1 MKPKTKT
8 VPSATNATLTVETRK
23 ISELKPHPK
32 NPRKHP
38 EPGSK
43 AWATLEASMKHDYFD
58 PLVWN
63 RRNGMLVS
71 GHLRAKVLGTLG
83 YLSADVVVVDYSEPK
98 HIARMIAANKAVGS
112 DDLPKMQELFAEL
125 KEDKTFDLAATGFSL
140 AEINVFSF
148 GSSSE
153 AVLQHENAMPGK
165 KGDGTSGGKIKA
177 VSKEGDLWLLGS
189 HRLLC
194 GSSLNPDDVAKL
206 CEKKAKLAFTSP
218 PYADQRKY
226 AKGTNI
232 SVEDL
237 AEFITCAAPHADF
250 LAVNLGMSFKDGE
263 VITYWD
269 SYIEAAR
276 KIGLKLLAWNIWNKL
291 SPKTLGQQNQMFPL
305 SHEWI
310 FVFGAGKKFNNK
322 ILANSHAGE
331 LKKGSNRSSEGH
343 QEARQNRRVVKI
355 AERRPMNSILD
366 LSPASGNSID
376 HPAVFPVG
384 LPESYILAMTDEG
397 DTVLE
402 SFGGSGTTLI
412 ACEKTGRAC
421 NIMELTPTY
430 CDLIVRRWQE
440 YSGKKA
446 KHALTGKSFD

>member
-1 MKPKTKT
+1 MKST
-8 VPSATNATLTVETRK
+8 ATNASLTVQSKK
-23 ISELKPHPK
+23 ISDLKPHPK

-43 AWATLEASMKHDYFD
+43 AWTTLEASLKHDYFD

-63 RRNGMLVS
+63 KRNGMLVS
-71 GHLRAKVLGTLG
+71 GHLRVKVLGSLG
-83 YLSADVVVVDYSEPK
+83 FLTADVVVVDYPENK

-112 DDLPKMQELFAEL
+112 DDLPKMQELFEEL
-125 KEDKTFDLAATGFSL
+125 KNDDTFDLSATGFSL

-148 GSSSE
+148 GSESE
-153 AVLQHENAMPGK
+153 AVLTHENAMPGK
-165 KGDGTSGGKIKA
+165 KGDGSSGGKDKP
-177 VSKEGDLWLLGS
+177 VSKEGDLWLLGN

-194 GSSLNPDDVAKL
+194 GSSLDAEDVAKL
-206 CEKKAKLAFTSP
+206 CETPARLSFTSP
-218 PYADQRKY
+218 PYADQRAY

-237 AEFITCAAPHADF
+237 AEFITLAQPHSEY
-250 LAVNLGMSFKDGE
+250 LAVNLGMSFKAGE
-263 VITYWD
+263 VVTYWD

-276 KIGLKLLAWNIWNKL
+276 KAGLKLVAWNIWNKL

-310 FVFGAGKKFNNK
+310 FVFGPAKKFNNK
-322 ILANSHAGE
+322 ILANTHAGE
-331 LKKGSNRSSEGH
+331 LKKGSNRAAEGH

-355 AERRPMNSILD
+355 ADRRPLNSILD

-397 DTVLE
+397 DTVHE
-402 SFGGSGTTLI
+402 PFGGSGTTLI
-412 ACEKTGRAC
+412 ACEKTGRHC
-421 NIMELTPTY
+421 NIMELTPAY
-430 CDLIVRRWQE
+430 CDLIIRRWQE
-440 YSGKKA
+440 YSKKKA
-446 KHALTGKSFD
+446 THAVTGKAFS